1 MGRKRRDHVRISG
14 RIDDEAADILRRVLE
29 RIRYGRKIPM
39 GNILSKLICW
49 TEPGTWQ
56 RIIKTF
62 PPKRWAGLNKE
73 IRLRSIE
80 IELEERKR
88 EERERDRQQDHM

>member
-14 RIDDEAADILRRVLE
+14 RIDHEAADILRRVLE

-39 GNILSKLICW
+39 GNILSMLIRW

-62 PPKRWAGLNKE
+62 PPKRAGLNKE
-73 IRLRSIE
+73 IRRRSIE

-88 EERERDRQQDHM
+88 EERERDRQQDQM